1 MRYSPR
7 ESHRELR
14 EQLGVFALGHGDAE
28 ERATIRWHLDGCA
41 ACRAELEELA
51 RVVALLAAVSPANL
65 DQV

>member
-1 MRYSPR
+1 MSYSHR

-28 ERATIRWHLDGCA
+28 ERATVGSHLDGCA

-51 RVVALLAAVSPANL
+51 KVVTLLAAVNPANL
-65 DQV
+65 GHV

>member
-7 ESHRELR
+7 EAHRELR

-28 ERATIRWHLDGCA
+28 ERATVRSHLDGCA

-51 RVVALLAAVSPANL
+51 KVVALLAAVNPADL
-65 DQV
+65 GHV